1 MKKQW
6 GHTIQLKKA
15 LLLMGFFCLVTLF
28 SSFAVINDETRFQI
42 ELIIQHQFNQVL
54 AVSEYNVQIE
64 EDLEGN
70 KVVTVSPENATDV
83 FGICYLDY
91 TSNVYGLN
99 KIYLHAYPLYRVD
112 NLGEPVVEDR
122 VGYQLDFSNQT
133 DGWSHTLEISTSVSG
148 MDMIIPISVPF
159 VFENGEIKTL
169 SRSIGVTAVF
179 TDFANMSGG
188 TYSGIIQIGLE
199 AL

>member
-99 KIYLHAYPLYRVD
+99 KIYLHAYPLYRVFEEKGYEVSFPSLKLCTD
-112 NLGEPVVEDR
+112 NGAMVAGLGYR
-122 VGYQLDFSNQT
+122 YIA
-133 DGWSHTLEISTSVSG
+133 DGVRSG
-148 MDMIIPISVPF
+148 MD
-159 VFENGEIKTL
+159 L
-169 SRSIGVTAVF
+169 SASARVSAF
-179 TDFANMSGG
+179 KKN
-188 TYSGIIQIGLE
+188 
-199 AL
+199 